1 MSANRMTLLAQ
12 QCAAIA
18 LGGLLSSAA
27 SAEVLPLPADGS
39 DLVGQTKY
47 VPASQED
54 TLIDIAREYS
64 VGQDEIVM
72 ANPKVDRWLPGN
84 GTQVTVPRQF
94 ILPNAPRNG
103 IVVNIPEMRLYF
115 YPSAGKGAKPTTVVT
130 YPISIGR
137 MDWRSPLG
145 VTKVVAKVKDPV
157 WRPPA
162 SIKAEHA
169 KNGEILPD
177 VVPAGPNN
185 PLGQFAM
192 RLGVPGYL
200 IHGTDQDK
208 SFGIGM
214 RVTHGC
220 IRMYPEDV
228 AKLFPEVAVGTPVNL
243 VNQPVKLGWRGDVLY
258 IEVSESL
265 DEDRLSSGDLM
276 AKAVELIQKETATH
290 PVTIDEA
297 ALKRA
302 VDEPTGVPTLIS
314 LSGAAPVEAAAP
326 YAPPA
331 GAEEPQTSYEQ
342 PQSVETG
349 RVPETL
355 STESSAPRYETQI
368 EPPRMNE
375 PATSYGAGGRPSTE
389 SLF

>member
-1 MSANRMTLLAQ
+1 MTLSAQ
-12 QCAAIA
+12 RCAAIV
-18 LGGLLSSAA
+18 LGGLLFSTVC
-27 SAEVLPLPADGS
+27 AEVLPLPADGS
-39 DLVGQTKY
+39 DLVGQIKY
-47 VPASQED
+47 VAARQED

-72 ANPKVDRWLPGN
+72 ANPKVDRWLPGA

-115 YPSAGKGAKPTTVVT
+115 YPSAGKGAKPTKVVT

-145 VTKVVAKVKDPV
+145 MTKVVAKVKDPV

-208 SFGIGM
+208 SYGIGM

-228 AKLFPEVAVGTPVNL
+228 ARLFPEVAVGTPVNL
-243 VNQPVKLGWRGDVLY
+243 VNQPVKLGWQGDTLY

-265 DEDRLSSGDLM
+265 DEDRLSSADLM
-276 AKAVELIQKETATH
+276 AKAVNLIQKEAATH
-290 PVTIDEA
+290 SVTIDEA
-297 ALKRA
+297 ALKKA
-302 VDEPTGVPTLIS
+302 VEEPTGIPTVIS
-314 LSGAAPVEAAAP
+314 LSAAAPLEAAAP
-326 YAPPA
+326 YLPPGEAAPESGQIGQEPA
-331 GAEEPQTSYEQ
+331 
-342 PQSVETG
+342 
-349 RVPETL
+349 
-355 STESSAPRYETQI
+355 APRYETPI
-368 EPPRMNE
+368 EA
-375 PATSYGAGGRPSTE
+375 PAVGGPASSYGAEERPSTE

>member
-1 MSANRMTLLAQ
+1 MSANRMTPSAQ
-12 QCAAIA
+12 RCAGIA
-18 LGGLLSSAA
+18 LGGLLSSAVC
-27 SAEVLPLPADGS
+27 AEVLPLPADGS
-39 DLVGQTKY
+39 DLVGQIEY
-47 VPASQED
+47 VPARQED

-72 ANPKVDRWLPGN
+72 ANPKVDRWLPGA
-84 GTQVTVPRQF
+84 GTRVTVPRQF
-94 ILPNAPRNG
+94 ILPDAPRNG

-115 YPSAGKGAKPTTVVT
+115 YPVVGKGVKPTKVVT

-145 VTKVVAKVKDPV
+145 LTKVVAKVKDPV

-208 SFGIGM
+208 SYGIGM

-243 VNQPVKLGWRGDVLY
+243 VNQPVKLGWQGETLY

-265 DEDRLSSGDLM
+265 DEDRLSSADLM
-276 AKAVELIQKETATH
+276 AKAVSLIQKETATH
-290 PVTIDEA
+290 PVAIDEA
-297 ALKRA
+297 ALRKA
-302 VDEPTGVPTLIS
+302 VEEPTGIPTVIS
-314 LSGAAPVEAAAP
+314 LSGAAPLEAAAP
-326 YAPPA
+326 HSPAGGVEPGARDESQIEAPTMGGPA
-331 GAEEPQTSYEQ
+331 GPYGAEE
-342 PQSVETG
+342 
-349 RVPETL
+349 
-355 STESSAPRYETQI
+355 
-368 EPPRMNE
+368 
-375 PATSYGAGGRPSTE
+375 RPSTE

>member
-1 MSANRMTLLAQ
+1 MSPNRMTLLAQ
-12 QCAAIA
+12 HCAAIA
-18 LGGLLSSAA
+18 LGGLLSSAVC
-27 SAEVLPLPADGS
+27 AEVLPLPADGS

-47 VPASQED
+47 VSASQED

-72 ANPKVDRWLPGN
+72 ANPKVDRWLPGA
-84 GTQVTVPRQF
+84 GTRVTVPRQF

-208 SFGIGM
+208 AYGIGM

-228 AKLFPEVAVGTPVNL
+228 ARLFPEVAVGTPVNL
-243 VNQPVKLGWRGDVLY
+243 VNQPVKLGWRGDTLY

-265 DEDRLSSGDLM
+265 DEDRLSSADLM
-276 AKAVELIQKETATH
+276 AKAVSLIQKETATR

-297 ALKRA
+297 VLRKA
-302 VDEPTGVPTLIS
+302 VEEPTGIPTVIS
-314 LSGAAPVEAAAP
+314 LSGATPLEAAAP
-326 YAPPA
+326 YSPA
-331 GAEEPQTSYEQ
+331 GGVEPRSGESEHAPEAAT
-342 PQSVETG
+342 VE
-349 RVPETL
+349 P
-355 STESSAPRYETQI
+355 SAPHYETQI
-368 EPPRMNE
+368 EAPRMSD
-375 PATSYGAGGRPSTE
+375 PATSYGTEERPSTE

>member
-1 MSANRMTLLAQ
+1 MSSNRKTLLAQ

-18 LGGLLSSAA
+18 LGGLLSSAVT
-27 SAEVLPLPADGS
+27 AEVLSLPADGS

-47 VPASQED
+47 VPAGQED

-72 ANPKVDRWLPGN
+72 ANPKVDRWLPGV
-84 GTQVTVPRQF
+84 GTQVTVPREF
-94 ILPNAPRNG
+94 VLPNAPRNG

-208 SFGIGM
+208 AYGIGM

-243 VNQPVKLGWRGDVLY
+243 VNQPVKMGWRGDALY

-265 DEDRLSSGDLM
+265 DEDRVSYDDLM
-276 AKAVELIQKETATH
+276 AKATSLLEKETVGRTVA
-290 PVTIDEA
+290 IDNEA
-297 ALKRA
+297 LRRA
-302 VDEPTGVPTLIS
+302 VKDPTGIPTVIS
-314 LSGAAPVEAAAP
+314 LSGGAPVEAANPNAP
-326 YAPPA
+326 AE
-331 GAEEPQTSYEQ
+331 GAAPQTGSEQ
-342 PQSVETG
+342 P
-349 RVPETL
+349 PETERFPERVT
-355 STESSAPRYETQI
+355 SDSATPRFETEV
-368 EPPRMNE
+368 EPPRISE
-375 PATSYGAGGRPSTE
+375 PTTSYGTEERPSTE

>member
-1 MSANRMTLLAQ
+1 M
-12 QCAAIA
+12 A
-18 LGGLLSSAA
+18 LGGLLSSAVT
-27 SAEVLPLPADGS
+27 AEVLPLPADGS
-39 DLVGQTKY
+39 DLVGRTKY
-47 VPASQED
+47 VAARQED

-72 ANPKVDRWLPGN
+72 ANPEVDRWLPGR
-84 GTQVTVPRQF
+84 GTRVTVPRQF

-103 IVVNIPEMRLYF
+103 IVVNVPEMRLYF
-115 YPSAGKGAKPTTVVT
+115 YPSAGKGAKPTRVVT

-169 KNGEILPD
+169 KKGEILPD
-177 VVPAGPNN
+177 VVPAGPDN

-208 SFGIGM
+208 AYGIGM

-220 IRMYPEDV
+220 IRMYPEDI

-243 VNQPVKLGWRGDVLY
+243 VNQPVKLGWRDDTLY
-258 IEVSESL
+258 IEVSEPL
-265 DEDRLSSGDLM
+265 DEDRLGPDDLM
-276 AKAVELIQKETATH
+276 AKAVSLIQKEASAR

-297 ALKRA
+297 ALRQA
-302 VDEPTGVPTLIS
+302 VENPTGIPTVIS
-314 LSGAAPVEAAAP
+314 LSGAAPIEAAAP
-326 YAPPA
+326 YSPA
-331 GAEEPQTSYEQ
+331 GDVEAQGGGIDRFPEAVGAEPFAPSH
-342 PQSVETG
+342 ET
-349 RVPETL
+349 RIE
-355 STESSAPRYETQI
+355 APRM
-368 EPPRMNE
+368 RD
-375 PATSYGAGGRPSTE
+375 PAASYGTEERPSTE